1 MMYNYNCYNSKKYV
15 EKLAKSF
22 LLIFNHIIKGE
33 NIECQSSWR
42 ADNEYYKLTFYK
54 NNISFGEIFSIS
66 FYIKDEQFDWIEY
79 TPSIRIDIENC
90 SRMTDMIKCED
101 FLLFIKKLLL
111 PFDNTFQY
119 YSFHSSINITDIPYL
134 IKKLSIKEYDLSNDI
149 KKFNI

>member
-54 NNISFGEIFSIS
+54 NSF
-66 FYIKDEQFDWIEY
+66 W
-79 TPSIRIDIENC
+79 
-90 SRMTDMIKCED
+90 CEKVD
-101 FLLFIKKLLL
+101 KYHGY
-111 PFDNTFQY
+111 QA
-119 YSFHSSINITDIPYL
+119 
-134 IKKLSIKEYDLSNDI
+134 
-149 KKFNI
+149 